1 MYTGSHLKLILTILI
16 VPAIFILLIATDAE
30 TRDFENELELT
41 VEEISLESADY
52 DLSIP
57 EETKIIVKSGD
68 TFYSTLINYGV
79 SSVLINKIALDK
91 RLREFISFRVN
102 DRIYIRVDGDRLE
115 MKRFSNDD
123 YFIDVLTVENGA
135 YKFSRKRDDLEK
147 IVQYREFII
156 TDSLYASGKKSNVP
170 DSVLG
175 DLIYI
180 FGWDID
186 YAYDIRNGDKV
197 RILYEDIYSDSNG
210 KLIATGD
217 ILAAEFV
224 NRGEKISVIRFSQR
238 GRKDYY
244 TTDSTNV
251 RKAFLRTPIEFA
263 RISSHYNPN
272 RKHPVLNTIRAHKGT
287 DYAAKTGTEVVTT
300 GDGIVKEAKFSRSYG
315 NYIDIM
321 HYNKY
326 LTRYAHLK
334 DFARGIKK
342 GSKVIQGQTIGYVGS
357 TGLATGPH
365 LHYEFH
371 INGKHTDPV
380 KVEPPNAQSINPYNR
395 KLFDMLV
402 KERTE
407 IISNITSI

>member
-224 NRGEKISVIRFSQR
+224 NRGERISVIRFSQR

-272 RKHPVLNTIRAHKGT
+272 RKHPILNTIRAHKGT

-315 NYIDIM
+315 NYIDIV

>member
-1 MYTGSHLKLILTILI
+1 MYTGSHLKLILAILI

-41 VEEISLESADY
+41 IEEISLESVDY
-52 DLSIP
+52 EFSIP
-57 EETKIIVKSGD
+57 EETKMVVKSGD
-68 TFYSTLINYGV
+68 TFYSTLISYGV
-79 SSVLINKIALDK
+79 SSVLINKMALDK
-91 RLREFISFRVN
+91 DLREFIRFRVN
-102 DRIYIRVDGDRLE
+102 DRIYIRADGREVE
-115 MKRFSNDD
+115 MKRFSDDD
-123 YFIDVLTVENGA
+123 YFIDVLTIKDGD
-135 YKFSRKRDDLEK
+135 YKFSRKRDSLEK
-147 IVQYREFII
+147 LVQYREFVI
-156 TDSLYASGKKSNVP
+156 TDSLYASGKKSGVP
-170 DSVLG
+170 DSILS

-186 YAYDIRNGDKV
+186 YAYDIRNGDVV

-224 NRGEKISVIRFSQR
+224 NRGEKIAVIRFSQR

-251 RKAFLRTPIEFA
+251 RKAFLSTPIEFA

-287 DYAAKTGTEVVTT
+287 DYAAKSGTEVVAT

-315 NYIDIM
+315 NYIDIV

-334 DFARGIKK
+334 DFAKGIKK
-342 GSKVIQGQTIGYVGS
+342 GSRVIQGQTIGYVGS

-380 KVEPPNAQSINPYNR
+380 KVEPPNAQSINAYNR

-407 IISNITSI
+407 LIANITSI

>member
-1 MYTGSHLKLILTILI
+1 MYTGSHLKLILAILI

-224 NRGEKISVIRFSQR
+224 NRGEKIAVIRFSQR

-244 TTDSTNV
+244 TIDSTNV

-272 RKHPVLNTIRAHKGT
+272 RKHPILNTIRAHKGT

-315 NYIDIM
+315 NYIDIV

>member
-1 MYTGSHLKLILTILI
+1 M
-16 VPAIFILLIATDAE
+16 
-30 TRDFENELELT
+30 
-41 VEEISLESADY
+41 
-52 DLSIP
+52 
-57 EETKIIVKSGD
+57 
-68 TFYSTLINYGV
+68 
-79 SSVLINKIALDK
+79 ALDK
-91 RLREFISFRVN
+91 RLREFIRFRVN

-123 YFIDVLTVENGA
+123 YFIDVLTVENDA

-251 RKAFLRTPIEFA
+251 RKAF
-263 RISSHYNPN
+263 
-272 RKHPVLNTIRAHKGT
+272 
-287 DYAAKTGTEVVTT
+287 
-300 GDGIVKEAKFSRSYG
+300 
-315 NYIDIM
+315 
-321 HYNKY
+321 
-326 LTRYAHLK
+326 
-334 DFARGIKK
+334 
-342 GSKVIQGQTIGYVGS
+342 
-357 TGLATGPH
+357 
-365 LHYEFH
+365 
-371 INGKHTDPV
+371 
-380 KVEPPNAQSINPYNR
+380 
-395 KLFDMLV
+395 
-402 KERTE
+402 
-407 IISNITSI
+407 

>member
-16 VPAIFILLIATDAE
+16 VPAIFILLIAADVE

-79 SSVLINKIALDK
+79 SSVLINKMALDK
-91 RLREFISFRVN
+91 RLREFIRFRVN

-197 RILYEDIYSDSNG
+197 RILYEDIYSD
-210 KLIATGD
+210 T
-217 ILAAEFV
+217 
-224 NRGEKISVIRFSQR
+224 
-238 GRKDYY
+238 
-244 TTDSTNV
+244 
-251 RKAFLRTPIEFA
+251 
-263 RISSHYNPN
+263 N
-272 RKHPVLNTIRAHKGT
+272 RK
-287 DYAAKTGTEVVTT
+287 
-300 GDGIVKEAKFSRSYG
+300 
-315 NYIDIM
+315 
-321 HYNKY
+321 
-326 LTRYAHLK
+326 
-334 DFARGIKK
+334 
-342 GSKVIQGQTIGYVGS
+342 
-357 TGLATGPH
+357 
-365 LHYEFH
+365 
-371 INGKHTDPV
+371 
-380 KVEPPNAQSINPYNR
+380 
-395 KLFDMLV
+395 
-402 KERTE
+402 
-407 IISNITSI
+407 

>member
-16 VPAIFILLIATDAE
+16 VPIIFILLIATDAE
-30 TRDFENELELT
+30 TKDFENEVELT
-41 VEEISLESADY
+41 TEEFLLDDNSFELSLPKED
-52 DLSIP
+52 
-57 EETKIIVKSGD
+57 EIVIKSGD
-68 TFYSTLINYGV
+68 TFYSTLMDYGIN
-79 SSVLINKIALDK
+79 SSLINKIANDSELKDFI
-91 RLREFISFRVN
+91 RLKVN
-102 DRIYIRVDGDRLE
+102 DRIYMKVSDGQVE
-115 MKRFSNDD
+115 MKRFSGED
-123 YFIDVLTVENGA
+123 YFIDVLTIIENS
-135 YKFSRKRDDLEK
+135 YKFTRKRDELEK
-147 IVQYREFII
+147 LTQYREFVI
-156 TDSLYASGKKSNVP
+156 TDSLYASGKKSGVP

-197 RILYEDIYSDSNG
+197 RILYEDIYSKSNG
-210 KLIATGD
+210 KLIAVGD

-244 TTDSTNV
+244 STDSTNV

-272 RKHPVLNTIRAHKGT
+272 RKHPILNTIRAHKGT
-287 DYAAKTGTEVVTT
+287 DYAARAGTEVVAT
-300 GDGIVKEAKFSRSYG
+300 GDGIVKEAKYSRSYG
-315 NYIDIM
+315 NYIDIE

-326 LTRYAHLK
+326 LTRYAHLQGFAK
-334 DFARGIKK
+334 DIRK

-380 KVEPPNAQSINPYNR
+380 KVEPPNAQSINAYNR

-407 IISNITSI
+407 IIANITSI

>member
-16 VPAIFILLIATDAE
+16 VPIVLIFLIASDAE
-30 TRDFENELELT
+30 TRDFENEVELT
-41 VEEISLESADY
+41 IENISLESLDSNI
-52 DLSIP
+52 SIP
-57 EETKIIVKSGD
+57 EEKKLIVKPGD

-79 SSVLINKIALDK
+79 SSILINKMALDPK
-91 RLREFISFRVN
+91 LRDFIRFRVN
-102 DRIYIRVDGDRLE
+102 DRIYITIHDDQIIMR
-115 MKRFSNDD
+115 RFSNDD
-123 YFIDVLTVENGA
+123 YFLDVLTIEDES
-135 YKFSRKRDDLEK
+135 YKFSRKRDNLEK
-147 IVQYREFII
+147 VVQYREFII
-156 TDSLYASGKKSNVP
+156 TDSLYSSGKKSGVP

-186 YAYDIRNGDKV
+186 YAFDIRNGDKV
-197 RILYEDIYSDSNG
+197 RILYEDIYSNSNG
-210 KLIATGD
+210 KLIAHGD

-272 RKHPVLNTIRAHKGT
+272 RKHPILNTIRAHKGT
-287 DYAAKTGTEVVTT
+287 DYAAKEGTEVVTT
-300 GDGIVKEAKFSRSYG
+300 GDGIVKEAKFSSSYG
-315 NYIDIM
+315 NYIDIV

-334 DFARGIKK
+334 DFAPGIKK

-380 KVEPPNAQSINPYNR
+380 KVEPPNAQSINAYNR

-402 KERTE
+402 EERTE
-407 IISNITSI
+407 IIANITSI

>member
-79 SSVLINKIALDK
+79 SSVLINKMALDK

-102 DRIYIRVDGDRLE
+102 DRIYIRVDGERLE

-407 IISNITSI
+407 IIANITSI

>member
-1 MYTGSHLKLILTILI
+1 MYTGSHLKLILAILI

-68 TFYSTLINYGV
+68 TFNSTLINYGV

-123 YFIDVLTVENGA
+123 YFIDVLTVENDV

-224 NRGEKISVIRFSQR
+224 NRGERISVIRFSQR
-238 GRKDYY
+238 GRKD
-244 TTDSTNV
+244 
-251 RKAFLRTPIEFA
+251 
-263 RISSHYNPN
+263 
-272 RKHPVLNTIRAHKGT
+272 
-287 DYAAKTGTEVVTT
+287 
-300 GDGIVKEAKFSRSYG
+300 
-315 NYIDIM
+315 
-321 HYNKY
+321 
-326 LTRYAHLK
+326 
-334 DFARGIKK
+334 
-342 GSKVIQGQTIGYVGS
+342 
-357 TGLATGPH
+357 
-365 LHYEFH
+365 
-371 INGKHTDPV
+371 
-380 KVEPPNAQSINPYNR
+380 
-395 KLFDMLV
+395 
-402 KERTE
+402 
-407 IISNITSI
+407 

>member
-407 IISNITSI
+407 IIANITSI

>member
-16 VPAIFILLIATDAE
+16 VPIIFILLIATDAE
-30 TRDFENELELT
+30 TKDFENEVELT
-41 VEEISLESADY
+41 VEEFALDEDSSELSL
-52 DLSIP
+52 P
-57 EETKIIVKSGD
+57 EESVLVIKSGD
-68 TFYSTLINYGV
+68 TFYSTLITYGIN
-79 SSVLINKIALDK
+79 SSLINKIADDRELKDFI
-91 RLREFISFRVN
+91 RLKVN
-102 DRIYIRVDGDRLE
+102 DRIYMKVTDEQIE
-115 MKRFSNDD
+115 MKRFSGED
-123 YFIDVLTVENGA
+123 YFIDVLTIFDNN
-135 YKFSRKRDDLEK
+135 YKFTRKRDELEK
-147 IVQYREFII
+147 LTQYREFVI
-156 TDSLYASGKKSNVP
+156 TDSLYASGIKSGVP

-197 RILYEDIYSDSNG
+197 RILYEDIYSKSNG

-224 NRGEKISVIRFSQR
+224 NRGESISVIRFSQR

-244 TTDSTNV
+244 STDSTNV

-272 RKHPVLNTIRAHKGT
+272 RKHPILNTIRAHKGT
-287 DYAAKTGTEVVTT
+287 DYAARAGTEVVAT
-300 GDGIVKEAKFSRSYG
+300 GDGIVKEAKYSRSYG
-315 NYIDIM
+315 NYIDIE

-326 LTRYAHLK
+326 LTRYAHLQG
-334 DFARGIKK
+334 FAKNIKK

-380 KVEPPNAQSINPYNR
+380 KVEPPNAQSINAYNR

-407 IISNITSI
+407 IIANITSI